1 MKYERGWHIES
12 TPTTSALD
20 QWGLLVQSRLP
31 STDDTL
37 AAFEQTIVP
46 HLDAAYKLARLLSK
60 DADAAQDIVQEAFLR
75 AYRGFAGYRGENA
88 RAWISRIVRNCYYR
102 WLMSRRRKSR
112 LEVYSNDC
120 GYSEELILNISS
132 DECTPEAM
140 LVREEERQTVR
151 FILDKMPAALR
162 EILMLRNFE
171 ELSYRQISEIKAL
184 PIGTVMSRLARARK
198 AFADAWQR
206 ETKKECQIGAAPLP
220 AFKLRRHQQ
229 SDDPRRQPLAN
240 TTRQ

>member
-31 STDDTL
+31 SEDDVL
-37 AAFEQTIVP
+37 AGFKQTIVP

-60 DADAAQDIVQEAFLR
+60 DADTAQDIVQEALLR

-88 RAWISRIVRNCYYR
+88 RAWISRIVRNCYYN

-112 LEVYSNDC
+112 LEVDSHDF
-120 GYSEELILNISS
+120 GYTEELILSVSS

-140 LVREEERQTVR
+140 LVRDAETQAVR
-151 FILDKMPAALR
+151 SVLNAMSPPLR
-162 EILMLRNFE
+162 EILMLREFE
-171 ELSYRQISEIKAL
+171 ELSYRQISEITAL
-184 PIGTVMSRLARARK
+184 PIGTVMSRLARARR
-198 AFADAWQR
+198 AFGDAWQR
-206 ETKKECQIGAAPLP
+206 ENNMSC
-220 AFKLRRHQQ
+220 
-229 SDDPRRQPLAN
+229 
-240 TTRQ
+240 

>member
-31 STDDTL
+31 STDDTI
-37 AAFEQTIVP
+37 AGFKQTIVP

-75 AYRGFAGYRGENA
+75 AYRSFAGYRGENA
-88 RAWISRIVRNCYYR
+88 RAWISKIVRNCYYD

-112 LEVYSNDC
+112 LEVDFHDS
-120 GYSEELILNISS
+120 GYKEELILNVSS

-140 LVREEERQTVR
+140 LVRDAETRAVR
-151 FILDKMPAALR
+151 SVLNAMSPPLR
-162 EILMLRNFE
+162 EILMLREFE
-171 ELSYRQISEIKAL
+171 ELSYRQISEITAL

-198 AFADAWQR
+198 AFADAWQC
-206 ETKKECQIGAAPLP
+206 ETKKSC
-220 AFKLRRHQQ
+220 
-229 SDDPRRQPLAN
+229 
-240 TTRQ
+240 

>member
-31 STDDTL
+31 NTDDTI
-37 AAFEQTIVP
+37 AGFKQTIVP

-75 AYRGFAGYRGENA
+75 AYRSFAGYRGENA
-88 RAWISRIVRNCYYR
+88 RAWISKIVRNCYYD

-112 LEVYSNDC
+112 LEVDFHDS
-120 GYSEELILNISS
+120 GYKEELILNVSS

-140 LVREEERQTVR
+140 LVRDAETRAVR
-151 FILDKMPAALR
+151 SVLNAMSPPLR
-162 EILMLRNFE
+162 EILMLREFE
-171 ELSYRQISEIKAL
+171 ELSYRQISEITAL

-198 AFADAWQR
+198 ALADAWQC
-206 ETKKECQIGAAPLP
+206 ETKKSC
-220 AFKLRRHQQ
+220 
-229 SDDPRRQPLAN
+229 
-240 TTRQ
+240 

>member
-31 STDDTL
+31 STDDVL
-37 AAFEQTIVP
+37 AGFKQTIVP
-46 HLDAAYKLARLLSK
+46 HLDAAYNLARLLSG

-75 AYRGFAGYRGENA
+75 AYRSFAGYRGENA
-88 RAWISRIVRNCYYR
+88 RAWISKIVRNCYYS
-102 WLMSRRRKSR
+102 WLMSRKRKSR
-112 LEVYSNDC
+112 LEVDSHDF
-120 GYSEELILNISS
+120 GYTEELILSVSS

-140 LVREEERQTVR
+140 LVRDAETQAVR
-151 FILDKMPAALR
+151 SVLNAMSPPLR
-162 EILMLRNFE
+162 EILMLREFE
-171 ELSYRQISEIKAL
+171 ELSYRQISEITAS

-206 ETKKECQIGAAPLP
+206 ETKKSC
-220 AFKLRRHQQ
+220 
-229 SDDPRRQPLAN
+229 
-240 TTRQ
+240 

>member
-1 MKYERGWHIES
+1 
-12 TPTTSALD
+12 
-20 QWGLLVQSRLP
+20 VQSRLP

-37 AAFEQTIVP
+37 AGLEQTIVP